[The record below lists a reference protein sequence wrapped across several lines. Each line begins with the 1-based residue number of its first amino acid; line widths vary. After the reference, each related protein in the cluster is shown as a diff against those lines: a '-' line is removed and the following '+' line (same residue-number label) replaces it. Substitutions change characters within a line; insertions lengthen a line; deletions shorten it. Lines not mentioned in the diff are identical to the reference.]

1 MTPPS
6 EDHPRCDEAMILHAS
21 SALAALD
28 VDHAACAED
37 YLIVLT
43 ADQLNRLGMLA
54 DRLSMA
60 AFALAGP
67 TGNRIPDVTPL
78 AAALEAARTAARQ
91 APVAPAP
98 APVVEFDM
106 DVL

>member
-6 EDHPRCDEAMILHAS
+6 EDHPRCDEAMILHAA

-78 AAALEAARTAARQ
+78 GVALAARRAQ
-91 APVAPAP
+91 PAPRPAAPAP